1 MICKSRKSKGIIRDN
16 VTEKRFFTKNSF
28 NFRLELSTRILKAIL
43 TTTVLFSYHSYA
55 TCLPQQC
62 YFLTTA
68 VVRLLLSI
76 KRDSFRRYRGELNAL
91 GNVSKAMNAFIMLNI
106 RRGILR
112 PTQVSCAKTCVGLRI
127 PRLKKASRGF

>member
-28 NFRLELSTRILKAIL
+28 KFRQTLSTNIRKAIL
-43 TTTVLFSYHSYA
+43 TTAVLFSYHSYA

-68 VVRLLLSI
+68 VVRLLLST
-76 KRDSFRRYRGELNAL
+76 KRNSFRQCREELK
-91 GNVSKAMNAFIMLNI
+91 VPM
-106 RRGILR
+106 
-112 PTQVSCAKTCVGLRI
+112 
-127 PRLKKASRGF
+127 

>member
-55 TCLPQQC
+55 TS
-62 YFLTTA
+62 YHSNVIFL
-68 VVRLLLSI
+68 
-76 KRDSFRRYRGELNAL
+76 
-91 GNVSKAMNAFIMLNI
+91 
-106 RRGILR
+106 LR
-112 PTQVSCAKTCVGLRI
+112 QW
-127 PRLKKASRGF
+127 